1 MIRWRS
7 ALSLSER
14 QGPAQRFQFALVL
27 VYSWGRFCMR
37 EIRLMLS
44 PLLTAR
50 LLQPLALCLLL
61 ASPMVQAQRLP
72 LEARNQ
78 FSVLDG
84 NLAADPDGSE
94 LRFARLVYGGNQFDR
109 GYMGRGR
116 WTTDWPEAEHFFM
129 EGLTRLTRVDGA
141 PVSIYNGEGGEQINL
156 VDGTVFDYPW
166 LYGVEVGYWTLNPEE
181 ATILREYLLKGGF
194 LMVDDFHG
202 TREWSGFVATMQKVF
217 PDRPIV
223 DIPED
228 DEVFHVLYDLDEKV
242 QVPGLA
248 SLYNGVTY
256 EQDGFD
262 AYWRG
267 IYDDEGRL
275 VVAINHNMDL
285 GDAWEHA
292 DTPGYPEPMTALAYR
307 FAVNYVIYA
316 MTH

>member
-1 MIRWRS
+1 L
-7 ALSLSER
+7 ALRTL
-14 QGPAQRFQFALVL
+14 QR
-27 VYSWGRFCMR
+27 
-37 EIRLMLS
+37 
-44 PLLTAR
+44 
-50 LLQPLALCLLL
+50 LALCLLL
-61 ASPMVQAQRLP
+61 IAPVAEAQRFP
-72 LEARNQ
+72 FEPQSQRPGLE
-78 FSVLDG
+78 G
-84 NLAADPDGSE
+84 NVDVDPDGSE
-94 LRFARLVYGGNQFDR
+94 FTFARLIYGGNQFDR
-109 GYMGRGR
+109 GFRGRGR

-129 EGLTRLTRVDGA
+129 EGLTRLTRVDGS
-141 PVSIYNGEGGEQINL
+141 PVSIYNGEGGEQIDL
-156 VDGTVFDYPW
+156 VDGSVFDYPW
-166 LYGVEVGYWTLNPEE
+166 LYGVEVGYWTLSPEE
-181 ATILREYLLKGGF
+181 ARILREYLLKGGF

-202 TREWSGFVATMQKVF
+202 SQEWSGFVATMQKVF

-256 EQDGFD
+256 ERDGYE

-267 IYDDEGRL
+267 IYDDDGRL

-292 DTPGYPEPMTALAYR
+292 DTPGYPEPMTAMAYR

-316 MTH
+316 FTH